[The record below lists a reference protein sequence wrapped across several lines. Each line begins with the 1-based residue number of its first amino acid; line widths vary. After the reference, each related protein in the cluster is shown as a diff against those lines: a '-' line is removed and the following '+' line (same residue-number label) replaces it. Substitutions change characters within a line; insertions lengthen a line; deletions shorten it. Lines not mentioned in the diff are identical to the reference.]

1 MTQEASTACIWDDYI
16 TLPALNQNQEPTSE
30 TSATFKIKR
39 QKGPDLVERF
49 WLNDQEWFQIS
60 PRSFVIFFVSCIA
73 LATFS
78 GGALNPEG
86 SFANIGSHISK
97 ATMFYVTMVFTFV
110 STGHT
115 AAEDSPELMFVPLRY
130 SFPEWKSIAKAMIT
144 TMLVHSYIVF
154 VAPADPFMNFVTP
167 LACIVMAPM
176 LVTGISKPLDPRRQQ
191 GSTETGVEAKSI
203 SVTSDELVSSTA
215 KIWTIDSTLVYSSS
229 RIRRFDVRVLLLGF
243 SIALFDVLCNHYQDG
258 VSYTGWPTSAVIAMS
273 VTAVWLYLE
282 NMLPRSQDVEPG
294 LLSLAV
300 AALVGLVGNHSPVK
314 FLSASGFS
322 DNGWGNDKSIHA
334 EHIAEIAGHSNPILI
349 TLWYSTLVSMVVVN
363 RRLSNQKVDG
373 ALPPTDGRPRIKDH
387 LLFGFHVKTSKISF
401 AWKLRNSRVAIS
413 LMLAWL
419 ASFLGENWPLE
430 GNTTA
435 ASLLLFTLIVGFRL
449 QPGNNP
455 SDDKRSLPHIA
466 ALGFSTLT
474 TVLAVG
480 LNRSGVLGDLVTDPN
495 SDWKAGTWSALVFYQ
510 LFLAV
515 SLRLDGDGSLTR
527 LRHIKVPLTEDLQ
540 KEEKATAPGRREA
553 EIYDSS

>member
-1 MTQEASTACIWDDYI
+1 M
-16 TLPALNQNQEPTSE
+16 
-30 TSATFKIKR
+30 SATFKFKR

-60 PRSFVIFFVSCIA
+60 PRSFVVFFVSCIA

-97 ATMFYVTMVFTFV
+97 ATIFYVTMAFTFV

-144 TMLVHSYIVF
+144 TVLVHTYIVF

-191 GSTETGVEAKSI
+191 SSTETGVEARSKSG
-203 SVTSDELVSSTA
+203 TSDELVSSTVKA
-215 KIWTIDSTLVYSSS
+215 WNIDSTLVYSSS
-229 RIRRFDVRVLLLGF
+229 RIRHFDLRVLLLGL

-258 VSYTGWPTSAVIAMS
+258 VSYTGRPTSAVIAMS
-273 VTAVWLYLE
+273 VTAVWLHLE
-282 NMLPRSQDVEPG
+282 NMLPRSQDLEPG
-294 LLSLAV
+294 WLSLAV
-300 AALVGLVGNHSPVK
+300 AALVGNHIPVE
-314 FLSASGFS
+314 FPSASGLY
-322 DNGWGNDKSIHA
+322 DNGWGNEKSTHA
-334 EHIAEIAGHSNPILI
+334 EHIAEIAGHSNPIFI
-349 TLWYSTLVSMVVVN
+349 ALWYSTLVSMVVVN
-363 RRLSNQKVDG
+363 HRLSNQKIDG
-373 ALPPTDGRPRIKDH
+373 ALSPTDGRPRIKDH
-387 LLFGFHVKTSKISF
+387 LLFGFHVKTSQISF

-413 LMLAWL
+413 FMFAWL
-419 ASFLGENWPLE
+419 ASFLGESWPLE

-435 ASLLLFTLIVGFRL
+435 VSLLLFTLIVGFQL
-449 QPGNNP
+449 QPGNDP
-455 SDDKRSLPHIA
+455 SYDKRSLPHIA

-474 TVLAVG
+474 TLLAVG
-480 LNRSGVLGDLVTDPN
+480 LNRNGVLRDLVTDPN

-510 LFLAV
+510 LFLAI
-515 SLRLDGDGSLTR
+515 SLRLDKNGSLTR
-527 LRHIKVPLTEDLQ
+527 LRHVEVPLTEDLQ
-540 KEEKATAPGRREA
+540 NEEKATAPGRREA
-553 EIYDSS
+553 QIYDSS